1 MRIITLEEHHASPN
15 YLQLVAPNLLKQPE
29 LANRLIDIGEGR
41 ISAMDDA
48 GVDMQVLSLSTPGVE
63 QLDSDIAIALSREEN
78 DRRGEAVK
86 AYPTRFAGFA
96 TLPIS
101 VPEAAAAELDRTV
114 TEYGF
119 VGALINGHSRG
130 RYLDDDTFRPIWEC
144 AAALGVPIYLH
155 PTPPPQSVIDTWYS
169 GFSEEVTGWL
179 STAAWGW
186 HIETAVHVLRLI
198 VGGVFDR
205 FPNVQI
211 IVGHLGEGLVAMMPR
226 IAYRLP
232 VNVTGLQRS
241 VDEYLR
247 ENVHYTTSGFNY
259 ESIFRDLV
267 AQVGI
272 DRIMFSVDYPFLPL
286 PGSREFL
293 EGLPLTDQDRHRI
306 AHGNAQRLLGIPAER
321 A

>member
-15 YLQLVAPNLLKQPE
+15 YLKLVAPNLLKQPE
-29 LANRLIDIGEGR
+29 LANRLTDIGEGR

-63 QLDSDIAIALSREEN
+63 QLDFDTAIALSREEN

-101 VPEAAAAELDRTV
+101 APGAAAAELERTV

-130 RYLDDDTFRPIWEC
+130 RYLDDDTFRPIWER
-144 AAALGVPIYLH
+144 AAALDVPIYLH
-155 PTPPPQSVIDTWYS
+155 PTPPPQPVIDTWYS
-169 GFSEEVTGWL
+169 GFSEEVTRWL

-205 FPNVQI
+205 FPNLQI

-247 ENVHYTTSGFNY
+247 DNVHYTTSGFNY

-267 AQVGI
+267 EQVGI

-293 EGLPLTDQDRHRI
+293 EGLPLTHQDRHRI
-306 AHGNAQRLLGIPAER
+306 AHGNAQRLLAIPAER